1 MTDERDPKDPPDKDA
16 DDDARARALVKK
28 ALAKRSKT
36 PEIPVEDPPALRGG
50 GPRSP
55 SAELPPQVEDVPDVD
70 KAEAP
75 VSATLTELGAQE
87 PEAPT
92 SSVVVIDD
100 VDLKDA
106 LRGALRPPAGSV
118 APNLLKGVQRKL
130 RVRSRG
136 KFYGDGWS
144 TAESP
149 KATYLITAII
159 MLVLIAVLFF
169 ALVPWSSS
177 SL

>member
-1 MTDERDPKDPPDKDA
+1 MTDERDPKDPPGKDD
-16 DDDARARALVKK
+16 DDDARARALIKK
-28 ALAKRSKT
+28 AMAKRSRT
-36 PEIPVEDPPALRGG
+36 PEIPVEDPPAL
-50 GPRSP
+50 
-55 SAELPPQVEDVPDVD
+55 PPEVEDLPDVD
-70 KAEAP
+70 KALAP
-75 VSATLTELGAQE
+75 VSE
-87 PEAPT
+87 PPT
-92 SSVVVIDD
+92 SSAVVIDD

-149 KATYLITAII
+149 KTTYLITAII
-159 MLVLIAVLFF
+159 MLILIAVLFF
-169 ALVPWSSS
+169 GLVPWSSS

>member
-1 MTDERDPKDPPDKDA
+1 MTDERDPPDPPEE
-16 DDDARARALVKK
+16 DDDAVARALIKK
-28 ALAKRSKT
+28 ALAKKRAAAAEEPDLP
-36 PEIPVEDPPALRGG
+36 PEVEDLEG
-50 GPRSP
+50 
-55 SAELPPQVEDVPDVD
+55 VD
-70 KAEAP
+70 QAEAP
-75 VSATLTELGAQE
+75 VSQ
-87 PEAPT
+87 APAST
-92 SSVVVIDD
+92 GVVVDD

-106 LRGALRPPAGSV
+106 LRGALRPPAGAV

-149 KATYLITAII
+149 KTTYLITAII

-169 ALVPWSSS
+169 ALVPWSSA

>member
-1 MTDERDPKDPPDKDA
+1 MSDQ
-16 DDDARARALVKK
+16 DDDDRARALIKK
-28 ALAKRSKT
+28 AMASRSAGGSAPST
-36 PEIPVEDPPALRGG
+36 ASDPPSDDDDFPPDDPDLEH
-50 GPRSP
+50 PDLEHPSP
-55 SAELPPQVEDVPDVD
+55 ADQPDG
-70 KAEAP
+70 P
-75 VSATLTELGAQE
+75 VSDA
-87 PEAPT
+87 AP
-92 SSVVVIDD
+92 SSSAVVVDD
-100 VDLKDA
+100 VDLRDA
-106 LRGALRPPAGSV
+106 LRGALRPPAGAV

-149 KATYLITAII
+149 KTTYLITAII

-169 ALVPWSSS
+169 ALVPWSSA

>member
-1 MTDERDPKDPPDKDA
+1 VSDQ
-16 DDDARARALVKK
+16 DDDDRARALIKK
-28 ALAKRSKT
+28 AMASRRAAA
-36 PEIPVEDPPALRGG
+36 PADPAPPPDEADDFAHDDDL
-50 GPRSP
+50 PPDPLP
-55 SAELPPQVEDVPDVD
+55 SARPGLEQPGSADQPD
-70 KAEAP
+70 EPEP
-75 VSATLTELGAQE
+75 VSAS
-87 PEAPT
+87 P
-92 SSVVVIDD
+92 SSSPVVVDD

-106 LRGALRPPAGSV
+106 LRGALRPPAGAV

-149 KATYLITAII
+149 KTTYLITAII

-169 ALVPWSSS
+169 ALVPWSST

>member
-1 MTDERDPKDPPDKDA
+1 MSRHFFAISET
-16 DDDARARALVKK
+16 
-28 ALAKRSKT
+28 T
-36 PEIPVEDPPALRGG
+36 
-50 GPRSP
+50 
-55 SAELPPQVEDVPDVD
+55 
-70 KAEAP
+70 
-75 VSATLTELGAQE
+75 T
-87 PEAPT
+87 
-92 SSVVVIDD
+92 
-100 VDLKDA
+100 
-106 LRGALRPPAGSV
+106 PPAGAV

-149 KATYLITAII
+149 KTTYLITAII

>member
-1 MTDERDPKDPPDKDA
+1 MTDDARDPPDPPA
-16 DDDARARALVKK
+16 EEDDDAVARALIKK
-28 ALAKRSKT
+28 ALAKKPR
-36 PEIPVEDPPALRGG
+36 EVEDL
-50 GPRSP
+50 
-55 SAELPPQVEDVPDVD
+55 PDVD
-70 KAEAP
+70 QAEAP
-75 VSATLTELGAQE
+75 VS
-87 PEAPT
+87 EAPA
-92 SSVVVIDD
+92 SSVVVVDD

-106 LRGALRPPAGSV
+106 LRGALRPPAGAV

-149 KATYLITAII
+149 KTTYLITAII
-159 MLVLIAVLFF
+159 MLVLIAVLFV
-169 ALVPWSSS
+169 ALVPWSSA